1 MREREE
7 KGVLV
12 RELERGR
19 NGENER
25 EGGER
30 RVSERV
36 GEREEKGVLVRELE
50 RGRKG
55 ESEREGV

>member
-1 MREREE
+1 M
-7 KGVLV
+7 LV

-19 NGENER
+19 KGESER

-36 GEREEKGVLVRELE
+36 GEREKW
-50 RGRKG
+50 
-55 ESEREGV
+55 